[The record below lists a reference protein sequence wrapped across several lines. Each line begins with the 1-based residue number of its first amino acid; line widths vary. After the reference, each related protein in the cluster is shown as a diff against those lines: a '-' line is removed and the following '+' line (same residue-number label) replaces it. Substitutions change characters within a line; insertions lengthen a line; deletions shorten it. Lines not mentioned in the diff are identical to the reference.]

1 MLVAVGSSNAVK
13 IKAVRN
19 TLRCLSIKA
28 SVKSVKV
35 SSDVP
40 PQPIGQNS
48 IIKGAVSRAK
58 RALRSGNFDLGIGI
72 EAGLM
77 KVAHVQSRF
86 LDVEWCAIVDKRGA
100 VTLGHSS
107 GFEYPR
113 MVIEVVMKEKKEIAE
128 VMERFTGIK
137 NIGRRMGAIGYL
149 SRGKLNRVK
158 FTEQAVF
165 MAMLPRIRKEFY
177 GFGSRKKGKNMVNK

>member
-1 MLVAVGSSNAVK
+1 MRVAVGSTNPVK
-13 IKAVRN
+13 IKAVKN
-19 TLRCLSIKA
+19 TLKCFSIKA
-28 SVKSVKV
+28 SVKGVKV
-35 SSDVP
+35 DSNAP

-48 IIKGAVSRAK
+48 IIKGAISRAR
-58 RALRSGNFDLGIGI
+58 RALRSGDFDLGVGI
-72 EAGLM
+72 EAGLVN
-77 KVAHVQSRF
+77 VAHVQSRF

-113 MVIEVVMKEKKEIAE
+113 VVIEAVMKEKEEIAKI
-128 VMERFTGIK
+128 MERLTGIK

-165 MAMLPRIRKEFY
+165 MAMLPHIREELY
-177 GFGSRKKGKNMVNK
+177 GLINQKTKQK

>member
-1 MLVAVGSSNAVK
+1 
-13 IKAVRN
+13 
-19 TLRCLSIKA
+19 
-28 SVKSVKV
+28 
-35 SSDVP
+35 
-40 PQPIGQNS
+40 
-48 IIKGAVSRAK
+48 
-58 RALRSGNFDLGIGI
+58 
-72 EAGLM
+72 
-77 KVAHVQSRF
+77 
-86 LDVEWCAIVDKRGA
+86 
-100 VTLGHSS
+100 
-107 GFEYPR
+107 